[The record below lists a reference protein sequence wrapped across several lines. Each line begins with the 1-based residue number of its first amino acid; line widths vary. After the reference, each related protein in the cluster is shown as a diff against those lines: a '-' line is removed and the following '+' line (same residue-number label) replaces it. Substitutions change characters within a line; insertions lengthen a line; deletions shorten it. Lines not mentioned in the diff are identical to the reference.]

1 MGTIMKKISICIAMI
16 WAMVIWLTVPGHGQ
30 KVQKLAQTGMKFLNV
45 TTDARISGMADAVT
59 AVEGYST
66 AMFLNPSAMAEMPHF
81 ADISFGKVDW
91 IADIK
96 YFYGSAAFSPWSGR
110 YGVIGFTILSVDYG
124 DMIGTI
130 RDDNA
135 ANELGYVETG
145 SFSPTALAFGIGY
158 SKALS
163 SKFSVGGNVK
173 YVFQNMGSSIVGLVG
188 AASDANYTRKSYS
201 ASVAAFD
208 FGVLYKTGF
217 RSLNIGMCIRNFS
230 KEVRYEDESF
240 QLPLIFRIGAAMD
253 LLDIYPFMSKEYSSL
268 LFSVD
273 ATHPRDYPEQI
284 NVGLEYLVFKTFS
297 IRAGYSAPNDEYG
310 FTTGIGFQQALKNY
324 RLAVDYAYT
333 PFGAFNAVHRLSAH
347 FSL

>member
-1 MGTIMKKISICIAMI
+1 MKKISVYILMLC
-16 WAMVIWLTVPGHGQ
+16 AMVIWVAVPGYGQ

-45 TTDARISGMADAVT
+45 TTDARISSMADAVT
-59 AVEGYST
+59 AVEGSST
-66 AMFLNPSAMAEMPHF
+66 SMFLNPSAMAEMPNF

-96 YFYGSAAFSPWSGR
+96 YVYGSAAFSPWNGR
-110 YGVIGFTILSVDYG
+110 YGVIGFTLLSVDYG
-124 DMIGTI
+124 NMIGTI

-145 SFSPTALAFGIGY
+145 SFSPTAMSFGVGY

-173 YVFQNMGSSIVGLVG
+173 YVFQNMGSSIVGLAG
-188 AASDANYTRKSYS
+188 AAPDGNYTRKSYS

-208 FGVLYKTGF
+208 FGVLYNTGF

-240 QLPLIFRIGAAMD
+240 QLPLVFRIGAAMD
-253 LLDIYPFMSKEYSSL
+253 LLDIYPFMDKEYSSL
-268 LFSVD
+268 LLSID

-284 NVGLEYLVFKTFS
+284 NVGMEYLVFKTFS
-297 IRAGYSAPNDEYG
+297 IRAGYSFPNDEYG
-310 FTTGIGFQQALKNY
+310 FTSGIGLQQAFKSY
-324 RLAVDYAYT
+324 RFAVDYSYI
-333 PFGAFNAVHRLSAH
+333 PFGAFNAVHRFSAH